1 MIIVTS
7 RSLPIEAIELST
19 TKHVVISL
27 FRSIVQYRGKGRPKK
42 EIDRLALE
50 QLLNLNVPIKDIAE
64 QLGVSR
70 PVVYKA
76 IKDFGI
82 NYERF
87 SRLSESDVEHEV
99 RVIKQDHP
107 NSGEVMVQGHLQ
119 SKGIHVQRDKVR
131 KAIHAVDPEGVEQRK
146 QKPIKRRVYQSPFPN
161 YVWHIDGNHK
171 MIRWRLVV
179 HHGIDGFSR
188 MVVFARCSSNNRA
201 TTVPEIFLQAIEK
214 YGRPLKVR
222 TDLGGEN
229 VDIWRDMV
237 CARGEECKPVL
248 VGKSV
253 HNQRIERHNRA
264 LNEQVTSVFR
274 SEFYQLEAEG
284 VLDINNDLDIF
295 CLHVVYLPKI
305 NKILKEF
312 VAAHNNHRISTEN
325 NRTAEQLFWCNILAA
340 EHFQGVLPEHPNQP
354 ALNELEA
361 MDLPYVQVPD
371 PLVMIDTDVLN
382 RLTNIVQNMSSN
394 GSEAT
399 SIYKEVVRC
408 VGEHLLGEP
417 LVITSHN

>member
-1 MIIVTS
+1 MCPQNNYQCYEGSRQEMNFIITIS
-7 RSLPIEAIELST
+7 RCMLIETMELST
-19 TKHVVISL
+19 TKYAVISL
-27 FRSIVQYRGKGRPKK
+27 FRSTVQYRGKGRPKK

-64 QLGVSR
+64 QFGVSR

-87 SRLSESDVEHEV
+87 SELSESDVQHEV
-99 RVIKQDHP
+99 HVIKQDHP
-107 NSGEVMVQGHLQ
+107 NAGEAMVQGHLQ

-146 QKPIKRRVYQSPFPN
+146 RKPIKRRIYQSPFPN

-188 MVVFARCSSNNRA
+188 MVVFAKCSSNNRA
-201 TTVPEIFLQAIEK
+201 TTVHEIFLQAIEK
-214 YGRPLKVR
+214 YGRPLKIR

-229 VDIWRDMV
+229 VDIWRDMI

-248 VGKSV
+248 VGKSI

-274 SEFYQLEAEG
+274 SEFYQLEGEG

-295 CLHVVYLPKI
+295 CLHLVYIPKI
-305 NKILKEF
+305 ILNAKY
-312 VAAHNNHRISTEN
+312 S
-325 NRTAEQLFWCNILAA
+325 
-340 EHFQGVLPEHPNQP
+340 
-354 ALNELEA
+354 
-361 MDLPYVQVPD
+361 
-371 PLVMIDTDVLN
+371 
-382 RLTNIVQNMSSN
+382 
-394 GSEAT
+394 
-399 SIYKEVVRC
+399 
-408 VGEHLLGEP
+408 
-417 LVITSHN
+417 